1 MFYAVRVSGCNID
14 AIAMLMSAITMLPS
28 AITMLVNTIIM
39 LMCTIA
45 MLMRAITMLMSA
57 ITMLMST
64 IAMLM
69 NANLATL
76 VNLGFG
82 RGELRSPLI
91 FSRFDRRRLLRG
103 NGRSWLGR

>member
-1 MFYAVRVSGCNID
+1 MFYGVRFSGCNID
-14 AIAMLMSAITMLPS
+14 AIAMLPS

-45 MLMRAITMLMSA
+45 MLMHTITMLMNA
-57 ITMLMST
+57 
-64 IAMLM
+64 IAMLV

-91 FSRFDRRRLLRG
+91 F
-103 NGRSWLGR
+103 

>member
-1 MFYAVRVSGCNID
+1 MFYAVRFSGCNID
-14 AIAMLMSAITMLPS
+14 AIAMLMSAITMLLS
-28 AITMLVNTIIM
+28 AITMLLSAITM
-39 LMCTIA
+39 LMN
-45 MLMRAITMLMSA
+45 AITMFMSTIVMLMSA